1 MPFVFLSFI
10 VFLPVLV
17 WFFLWRIQDKEKE
30 PFHAMLWCFFLGIVA
45 SLPFFF
51 LRWWGIESGSSTFL
65 VFLFAFLEEVAKA
78 LLLVVAIEVSR
89 HWFTQIVDGLI
100 YGSALALGFA
110 FAENIFYLLDFA
122 SVSAEFVTVYF
133 VRSLNTMLGHTV
145 FTALFGFFYASA
157 YLRKEIF
164 PNKKKEKPW
173 YHFRFNLWEALPLH
187 VTLFHIL
194 PNRPSNHGHYP
205 GSLIL
210 EGILVAS
217 GLHGIFNVLHNL
229 SFGETSLG
237 FLTVPFIFGLA
248 YLLWR
253 KFFQTIYIKVVRRV
267 KGERKGKDR

>member
-1 MPFVFLSFI
+1 M
-10 VFLPVLV
+10 
-17 WFFLWRIQDKEKE
+17 QDKEKE
-30 PFHAMLWCFFLGIVA
+30 PFRAMLWCFLLGITA
-45 SLPFFF
+45 SVPFFL
-51 LRWWGIESGSSTFL
+51 LRSFE
-65 VFLFAFLEEVAKA
+65 VFQSFQDAWEFILGFAFLEEVVKA
-78 LLLVVAIEVSR
+78 LLLILAIEISR

-110 FAENIFYLLDFA
+110 FAENIFYVLQFLSSTVDFA
-122 SVSAEFVTVYF
+122 IVYF
-133 VRSLNTMLGHTV
+133 IRSIDTMVGHTL

-194 PNRPSNHGHYP
+194 PNRPSKHGHYP
-205 GSLIL
+205 GSLVL

-217 GLHGIFNVLHNL
+217 GLHAIFNLL
-229 SFGETSLG
+229 FARSFQGTSLG
-237 FLTVPFIFGLA
+237 FLTMPLIFLLT

-253 KFFQTIYIKVVRRV
+253 MFLHDVYVKVVRRV
-267 KGERKGKDR
+267 KG

>member
-1 MPFVFLSFI
+1 MSFI
-10 VFLPVLV
+10 ALFFIVLLPVLV
-17 WFFLWRIQDKEKE
+17 WFFLWRLQDKEKE
-30 PFHAMLWCFFLGIVA
+30 PLHAMLWCFFFGII
-45 SLPFFF
+45 SSIPFFL
-51 LRWWGIESGSSTFL
+51 LRWWGFEGNSGNAV
-65 VFLFAFLEEVAKA
+65 VFLFAFLEEVVKA
-78 LLLVVAIEVSR
+78 LLLVVAIEISR

-110 FAENIFYLLDFA
+110 FAENIFYLLDFT
-122 SVSAEFVTVYF
+122 SLSGEFLTVYF
-133 VRSLNTMLGHTV
+133 VRSLDTMLGHTL

-217 GLHGIFNVLHNL
+217 GLHGIFNVLH
-229 SFGETSLG
+229 SWTFGEVSLG
-237 FLTVPFIFGLA
+237 FLTVPLIFLVVYAVWRMFLQDA
-248 YLLWR
+248 YV
-253 KFFQTIYIKVVRRV
+253 KVVRRV
-267 KGERKGKDR
+267 KG